1 MPILR
6 DSSELNSLNSAKRI
20 VNKFNKKNFKNSEVS
35 PDVGSLSKTE
45 EKFSKVQQL
54 LSAVVADVASLT
66 NILGLIDVAEELGDE
81 DKSGK
86 RSVAISVKEVAKKGR
101 ELLNFLLIIKNF
113 SDFNSTQNAVME
125 GLRQDLE
132 TATANAEGE
141 VEALAD
147 FRINSFY
154 SDIKGLL
161 QRLLLTLSNFI
172 QTRSG
177 SLPSAPSGVQ
187 QENPPVLPAPDAD
200 LEGAGFTFRTG
211 KGEMAYLPQRFL

>member
-20 VNKFNKKNFKNSEVS
+20 VNKFNKKNFKNSEIA
-35 PDVGSLSKTE
+35 PDVGSVAKTE

-66 NILGLIDVAEELGDE
+66 NILGLIDVADELGDE

-86 RSVAISVKEVAKKGR
+86 RSVAISVKEIAKKGR

-132 TATANAEGE
+132 QATANAEGE

-147 FRINSFY
+147 ERLISFY

-177 SLPSAPSGVQ
+177 SLPVAPSGVQ
-187 QENPPVLPAPDAD
+187 QENPPVLPPPDAD

-211 KGEMAYLPQRFL
+211 KGELAYLPHRYL

>member
-6 DSSELNSLNSAKRI
+6 DSSDLNSLNSAKRI
-20 VNKFNKKNFKNSEVS
+20 VNKFNKKNFKNSETS

-66 NILGLIDVAEELGDE
+66 NILGLIDGADELGEE

-101 ELLNFLLIIKNF
+101 ELLNYLLILKNF

-132 TATANAEGE
+132 TAVGNTDGE

-161 QRLLLTLSNFI
+161 QRILLTLSNFI

-177 SLPSAPSGVQ
+177 SLPPAPSGIQ
-187 QENPPVLPAPDAD
+187 QENPPVLPPADAD